1 MRINLTK
8 KDLVNMIYMQVGF
21 SKQITENLVEEFFSI
36 IVSNLCKKRK
46 VKISNFGTF
55 LIRSKNSRIGRNPKT
70 NEEKEI
76 SKRDVVL
83 FKPSK
88 EFKELLNNNF
98 RMQPNNT
105 W

>member
-8 KDLVNMIYMQVGF
+8 KDLVNTIYMQVGF

-36 IVSNLCKKRK
+36 IVSNLQNKKA
-46 VKISNFGTF
+46 VKISKFGTF
-55 LIRSKNSRIGRNPKT
+55 SVKSKRSRIGRNPKT
-70 NEEKEI
+70 KEEKEI

-88 EFKELLNNNF
+88 EFKELLNTNIKNA
-98 RMQPNNT
+98 T
-105 W
+105 

>member
-8 KDLVNMIYMQVGF
+8 KDLVNMIYMKVGF

-36 IVSNLCKKRK
+36 IVSNLCKKK
-46 VKISNFGTF
+46 NVKISKFGTF
-55 LIRSKNSRIGRNPKT
+55 LIRSKSSRIGRNPKT
-70 NEEKEI
+70 KEEKEI

-88 EFKELLNNNF
+88 EFKELLNNNVK
-98 RMQPNNT
+98 NAT
-105 W
+105 